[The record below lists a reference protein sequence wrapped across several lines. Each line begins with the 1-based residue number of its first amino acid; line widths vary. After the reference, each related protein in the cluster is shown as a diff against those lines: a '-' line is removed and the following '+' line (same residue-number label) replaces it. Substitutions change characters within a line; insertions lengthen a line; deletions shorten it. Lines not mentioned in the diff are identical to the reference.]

1 MWKSAA
7 VPAAERR
14 AARKSLWFQQ
24 GKYFYR
30 ARNAPRR
37 EALTPE
43 HQQGKEDAMRKLA
56 FAAAAAAALVMAVP
70 ASAQVYLGADPGG
83 AGVQVGPFGFGVG
96 PRYGYRDYGPEY
108 YAYGSAD
115 CRVVKE
121 RIHTP
126 SGQIVIRSRRV
137 CD

>member
-1 MWKSAA
+1 
-7 VPAAERR
+7 
-14 AARKSLWFQQ
+14 
-24 GKYFYR
+24 
-30 ARNAPRR
+30 
-37 EALTPE
+37 
-43 HQQGKEDAMRKLA
+43 MRKLA
-56 FAAAAAAALVMAVP
+56 FAAAAAAALVVAVP

-115 CRVVKE
+115 CRVVRE